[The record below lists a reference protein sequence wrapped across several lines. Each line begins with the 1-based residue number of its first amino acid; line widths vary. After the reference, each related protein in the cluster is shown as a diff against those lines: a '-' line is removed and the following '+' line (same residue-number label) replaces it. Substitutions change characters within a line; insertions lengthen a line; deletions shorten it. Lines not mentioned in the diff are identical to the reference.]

1 MNNCTPSAGG
11 VPAVDNPCAIL
22 PQLRAALYELMSGQA
37 RAEVRHGDQWMRWH
51 RGELKALQH
60 EVRRLEIICE
70 SGIRTGRAV
79 RVGPHVP
86 AGWPYRPFRY

>member
-1 MNNCTPSAGG
+1 MNNCIPSGG
-11 VPAVDNPCAIL
+11 TIPVVDNPCAML
-22 PQLRAALYELMSGQA
+22 PQLRAAMYQLMGGQA

-70 SGIRTGRAV
+70 SGISAGRAV
-79 RVGPHVP
+79 RVGPHFP
-86 AGWPYRPFRY
+86 PRRPFRY